1 MRGWLATRWALG
13 VGLDYTLCGLG
24 WGIAPFD
31 VSRCVSAGAAVFL
44 QAVGAG
50 QLAGHGSLAAV
61 VVEVE
66 FPRPLAG
73 FCGVCWVGSRLCF
86 SARRGPAA
94 TAAVLQLAESAWVF
108 RLGLTALR
116 FLGRVLPELAGL
128 GVNVKSSAAT

>member
-1 MRGWLATRWALG
+1 MIRLR
-13 VGLDYTLCGLG
+13 VGTLENGQKHCGGKRSPPAKLREEYPAVASSE
-24 WGIAPFD
+24 IA
-31 VSRCVSAGAAVFL
+31 S
-44 QAVGAG
+44 
-50 QLAGHGSLAAV
+50 
-61 VVEVE
+61 EVE
-66 FPRPLAG
+66 FLRPLAG

-128 GVNVKSSAAT
+128 GRMKANWNVLPIARVRGVSDPTTGIRV